1 MKFYTKTPTQAIS
14 SILMMAFLILSSC
27 KPLSAQGTSNTDA
40 DEDPIEIKT
49 MNDYQQSDKEQVA
62 QMLTV
67 LDDHQSDLA
76 DKLTLWS
83 DDLVYLTPGQEA
95 ISSKENLKSHFEEQN
110 SHGHSEKTH
119 KILELHSYEEI
130 VLVRG
135 QIDGTYYP
143 KGVGRPAQFRNKT
156 LYIFKRQP
164 DGSLKIWRAMF
175 NHEPFISTK
184 G

>member
-1 MKFYTKTPTQAIS
+1 MKFNILNWS
-14 SILMMAFLILSSC
+14 SKWAFLWIALLILTSC
-27 KPLSAQGTSNTDA
+27 KPLSAQGTSNK
-40 DEDPIEIKT
+40 DETKELNTQNALDTE
-49 MNDYQQSDKEQVA
+49 QQTDKEHVE

-67 LDDHQSDLA
+67 LDDHKSEMG
-76 DKLTLWS
+76 DKLALWS

-143 KGVGRPAQFRNKT
+143 KGAGRPAQFRNKT
-156 LYIFKRQP
+156 MFIFKRQP
-164 DGSLKIWRAMF
+164 DGSLKIWRAMY
-175 NHEPFISTK
+175 NHEPFISSK
-184 G
+184 Q